1 MGIIS
6 VILGVLLVIGG
17 FSLMF
22 TPLATFLATG
32 YILGILLLVY
42 GIAGIIR
49 CISHKADALEW
60 ILNILAVIV
69 GLIALF
75 RPGSTLVFDSLI
87 LVIIACWFL
96 VQGVVQIVL
105 AFKEKSSNPNWF
117 WGLIVGILAVIVG
130 IICCVNPMVTALTAG
145 ILIGLLFVEG
155 GISLIALG
163 MAFGSD
169 ADGE

>member
-105 AFKEKSSNPNWF
+105 AFKEKS
-117 WGLIVGILAVIVG
+117 
-130 IICCVNPMVTALTAG
+130 
-145 ILIGLLFVEG
+145 
-155 GISLIALG
+155 
-163 MAFGSD
+163 
-169 ADGE
+169 